1 MFYAIFIISYINNQQ
16 LLENKTFFNGQSE
29 KNLESYTVLQTIF
42 SVAAAVASPSSDNA
56 ATYINNERSS
66 GNQTLAAISKGYKSE
81 IIDVLKRTILKRYPF
96 SRGPRT
102 FAAL

>member
-66 GNQTLAAISKGYKSE
+66 GNQTLAAISKSE